1 MTRRFDWHGLV
12 PILLALALWQVFG
25 PERSAFLPRPAEWWR
40 GGLAIARNEDL
51 PAAIVASLETIV
63 SGLTIAVLLGTGFGL
78 AIGGSALARRMLMP
92 VLEFVRAIPA
102 AALVPIGVLLFG
114 YDGRMKT
121 GIVVIGVV
129 WPILL
134 NVAAAVARVHP
145 ILLDVAASLRM
156 GRRARVVK
164 ILLPSILP
172 ALLLGVRVALPLA
185 VVITLVVE
193 MLTAVFGLGSLMI
206 GAQRDY
212 KAGQVFALLVLVGA
226 IGLCLNGLLAIL
238 EARLMRD
245 RVSPDS
251 HGAAGGGPVFT
262 GGLLEADSE

>member
-1 MTRRFDWHGLV
+1 
-12 PILLALALWQVFG
+12 
-25 PERSAFLPRPAEWWR
+25 
-40 GGLAIARNEDL
+40 
-51 PAAIVASLETIV
+51 
-63 SGLTIAVLLGTGFGL
+63 
-78 AIGGSALARRMLMP
+78 
-92 VLEFVRAIPA
+92 
-102 AALVPIGVLLFG
+102 
-114 YDGRMKT
+114 
-121 GIVVIGVV
+121 
-129 WPILL
+129 
-134 NVAAAVARVHP
+134 
-145 ILLDVAASLRM
+145 M